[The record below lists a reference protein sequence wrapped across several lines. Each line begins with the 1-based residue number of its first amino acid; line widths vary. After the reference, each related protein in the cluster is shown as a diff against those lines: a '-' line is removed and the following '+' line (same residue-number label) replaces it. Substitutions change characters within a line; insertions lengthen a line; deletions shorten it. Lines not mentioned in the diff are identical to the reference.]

1 MESTDLYTR
10 YQELQ
15 RYVGWEAADAVRVRT
30 AGPILARCFTELI
43 QDFYEEIERHPEARQ
58 VITGGAE
65 QIDRLKRSLRD
76 WVEELF
82 RGDYDADYVLRRWQV
97 GLRHV
102 QVGLNQV
109 YVNAAMSRL
118 RLGLLQFHEQAWTG
132 PASEALA
139 THRSINKL
147 IDLDLAI
154 IEDAYQTEFLARQ
167 QRNERL
173 IVVGQVSAGIAHELR
188 NPLNVIKTSIYY
200 LRNAQHA
207 TPDKLES
214 HLERIERQ
222 TLLADK
228 VITALHDFARLPL
241 PRLQA
246 VPIEAFLQ
254 ETIGAASLPA
264 SIDLQVECGDG
275 IPAMRADPDQL
286 RIVFDN
292 LFRNAREAMPDGGR
306 LKVSAVEHPNCV
318 AICVTDTGVGM
329 DAAALLRIK
338 EPFRSTKA
346 RGLGLGLAISRA
358 IVEKH
363 GGRMDVVS
371 QLSEGTTFTVRIPF
385 YEPPN
390 DTSLSS

>member
-1 MESTDLYTR
+1 MESADLFTR

-15 RYVGWEAADAVRVRT
+15 RYVGWESADAERVR
-30 AGPILARCFTELI
+30 ASGSVLMSCFTELI
-43 QDFYEEIERHPEARQ
+43 RDFYEEIERHPEARQ
-58 VITGGAE
+58 VIAGGPE
-65 QIDRLKRSLRD
+65 QIERLKRSLRD

-118 RLGLLQFHEQAWTG
+118 RLGLMLHHEQACVG
-132 PASEALA
+132 PATEALA
-139 THRSINKL
+139 TRRSINKL

-173 IVVGQVSAGIAHELR
+173 VVVGQVSAGIAHELR

-200 LRNAQHA
+200 LRNAKHA

-222 TLLADK
+222 TSLADK

-246 VPIEAFLQ
+246 VPVEPFLRETVGAAMLPATIEAW
-254 ETIGAASLPA
+254 
-264 SIDLQVECGDG
+264 VECERE
-275 IPAMRADPDQL
+275 IPALRADPDQL

-292 LFRNAREAMPDGGR
+292 LFRNAREAMPNGGR
-306 LKVSAVEHPNCV
+306 LSVNASERPNCV
-318 AICVTDTGVGM
+318 AITVADTGVGM
-329 DAAALLRIK
+329 NAEELLRIK

-358 IVEKH
+358 IVDKH

-371 QLSEGTTFTVRIPF
+371 QLGEGAVFTVQIPF
-385 YEPPN
+385 HELPN
-390 DTSLSS
+390 DTSLAP